1 MGNLYL
7 SFIWHNH
14 QPYYKDPD
22 TGKMILPWVRLH
34 ATKDYLDML
43 LLKSKYPNVKATFN
57 MVPSLVR
64 QLEEY
69 CEGKTDTYLDLTM
82 KPAESLTDGEKL
94 FILRNFFKSDF
105 RRKISNFPR
114 YVELY
119 TKRYSQDI
127 NENLHLW
134 TTQELRDLQLL
145 FNLAWIDP
153 LYYEEYP
160 NLRSIR
166 DKGQNFS
173 HEDVLAVV
181 DVQMKIIKR
190 LINDYREANAN
201 GDVDLIFS
209 PYYHPIL
216 PLIYDTRSARRARED
231 VLLPHLILNAPQDVE
246 LQLRKGWNQHKEFF
260 GRAPRGFWPSEQSVS
275 TEVLGIASD
284 LGIAWAVTDERILA
298 KTLGMSYFSR
308 AGRDVPEQA
317 ALLYRPYKLSL
328 SNGKEM
334 IIVF

>member
-1 MGNLYL
+1 
-7 SFIWHNH
+7 
-14 QPYYKDPD
+14 
-22 TGKMILPWVRLH
+22 
-34 ATKDYLDML
+34 LD
-43 LLKSKYPNVKATFN
+43 
-57 MVPSLVR
+57 R
-64 QLEEY
+64 
-69 CEGKTDTYLDLTM
+69 
-82 KPAESLTDGEKL
+82 
-94 FILRNFFKSDF
+94 
-105 RRKISNFPR
+105 
-114 YVELY
+114 
-119 TKRYSQDI
+119 
-127 NENLHLW
+127 
-134 TTQELRDLQLL
+134 
-145 FNLAWIDP
+145 P

-231 VLLPHLILNAPQDVE
+231 VLLPHLILNVPQDVE
-246 LQLRKGWNQHKEFF
+246 LQLRKGWNQHKEFSGERPEVF
-260 GRAPRGFWPSEQSVS
+260 GLRNSRFLQKCLGLHLIWALHGLLPTNVFLQNSWYVIFLKGRKGRA
-275 TEVLGIASD
+275 
-284 LGIAWAVTDERILA
+284 
-298 KTLGMSYFSR
+298 
-308 AGRDVPEQA
+308 EQA

-334 IIVF
+334 IIVFRDQVLSDLIGFEYAKWLAVDAVNDFMSRLEAIYAKVNT

>member
-1 MGNLYL
+1 
-7 SFIWHNH
+7 
-14 QPYYKDPD
+14 
-22 TGKMILPWVRLH
+22 
-34 ATKDYLDML
+34 
-43 LLKSKYPNVKATFN
+43 
-57 MVPSLVR
+57 
-64 QLEEY
+64 
-69 CEGKTDTYLDLTM
+69 
-82 KPAESLTDGEKL
+82 
-94 FILRNFFKSDF
+94 
-105 RRKISNFPR
+105 
-114 YVELY
+114 
-119 TKRYSQDI
+119 
-127 NENLHLW
+127 
-134 TTQELRDLQLL
+134 
-145 FNLAWIDP
+145 
-153 LYYEEYP
+153 
-160 NLRSIR
+160 
-166 DKGQNFS
+166 
-173 HEDVLAVV
+173 
-181 DVQMKIIKR
+181 

-334 IIVF
+334 IIVFRDQVLSDLIGSSRRQLQRLPRSHRRRHLSPGGSDYRGCVTVEEVIPEHLEALLRLLDRAGASVKVKEARLRSAPDG